1 MKILA
6 ISWIGERRRA
16 SRNKKP
22 ARTVRRAAV
31 TRSTLGIM
39 STQPGARGQSIA
51 RAADAKAFTN
61 RHLEIADIAARVTVG
76 DSERKSPR

>member
-1 MKILA
+1 
-6 ISWIGERRRA
+6 
-16 SRNKKP
+16 
-22 ARTVRRAAV
+22 
-31 TRSTLGIM
+31 M